1 MRLRTIGIVVAAAA
15 VAACGGDARQSGAAG
30 DAAVVDSGMAPTP
43 ALDSV
48 GTTTNSDPGRSD

>member
-1 MRLRTIGIVVAAAA
+1 MRKRMIGIVLAAA
-15 VAACGGDARQSGAAG
+15 VLAACGGDAGQGGAAG

-48 GTTTNSDPGRSD
+48 GGITNSDPGRSD

>member
-1 MRLRTIGIVVAAAA
+1 MRKRMMGIVLAAAA
-15 VAACGGDARQSGAAG
+15 LAACGGDAGQSGAAG

>member
-1 MRLRTIGIVVAAAA
+1 MRKRTMAIVLAAAA
-15 VAACGGDARQSGAAG
+15 LAACGGDAGQSGAKG

-48 GTTTNSDPGRSD
+48 GGTTNSDPGRSD

>member
-1 MRLRTIGIVVAAAA
+1 MRKRMIGIVLAAAA
-15 VAACGGDARQSGAAG
+15 LAACGGDARQSGATG

-48 GTTTNSDPGRSD
+48 GTATNSDPGRSD